1 MSVVPETH
9 QDLLDNPNIA
19 VLTTVGP
26 DGLPQSTAVWFI
38 ETEQKYIQVS
48 FADHS
53 VKARNLRGNPK
64 ANLFIFDPQN
74 PFRTLELRL
83 IGKVTN
89 DPEKASVH
97 AFASRYGVPDEF
109 LLNLPGER
117 AVATFDVV
125 KVATFSGV

>member
-1 MSVVPETH
+1 MNTVPETH

-19 VLTTVGP
+19 VLTTIGP
-26 DGLPQSTAVWFI
+26 DGMPQSTAVWFLV
-38 ETEQKYIQVS
+38 TEQGFIQVS

-53 VKARNLRGNPK
+53 IKARNLRANPK

-83 IGKVTN
+83 DAAVTR
-89 DPEKASVH
+89 DPDKKSVP

-109 LLNLPGER
+109 LLSLPGER
-117 AVATFDVV
+117 AVATFDIV
-125 KVATFSGV
+125 KVAAFSGV